1 MIATPV
7 ATAEMMAQR
16 SATDRAGKTSR
27 SELTPT
33 NTTAGSPLSTSPRL
47 PPSCS
52 TSAGPSGC
60 SPEMVRSS
68 STGSAASPGASGTGG
83 AQLVGRVVDG
93 RPAVLVRQPA
103 AGDERAAGL
112 DAADPPAPQPDQ
124 RDGAGAVVQLRL
136 ERRHAGARPQHH
148 RAQLAGDA
156 DRRPHGAPGHMGRSA
171 RGPLRLQ
178 LATVQLL
185 LVGGE
190 PREGATEPAGLLVDC
205 GHAIRVR
212 ARQGPQRPQRVSVIS
227 GPRSG
232 ISRPAAS

>member
-1 MIATPV
+1 MMTTPLAIAEMIAK
-7 ATAEMMAQR
+7 R
-16 SATDRAGKTSR
+16 RATDRAANTST

-33 NTTAGSPLSTSPRL
+33 NTTAGRPLSTSPRL

-60 SPEMVRSS
+60 SPEMVRWS

-83 AQLVGRVVDG
+83 AQLVGRGVDG
-93 RPAVLVRQPA
+93 RPGARVRHPA

-124 RDGAGAVVQLRL
+124 RDGAGALVQLRL

-148 RAQLAGDA
+148 RAQLAGDT
-156 DRRPHGAPGHMGRSA
+156 DRRPHGAPGHMGRSG
-171 RGPLRLQ
+171 RGRLRLQ

-190 PREGATEPAGLLVDC
+190 PREGATEPA
-205 GHAIRVR
+205 R
-212 ARQGPQRPQRVSVIS
+212 
-227 GPRSG
+227 
-232 ISRPAAS
+232 